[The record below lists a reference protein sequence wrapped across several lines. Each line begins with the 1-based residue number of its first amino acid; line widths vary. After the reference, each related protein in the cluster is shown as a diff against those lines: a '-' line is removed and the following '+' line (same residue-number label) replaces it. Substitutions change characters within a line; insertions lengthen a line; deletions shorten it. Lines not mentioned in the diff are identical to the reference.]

1 MDVIF
6 SSYTSYLITFILLVT
21 FGIALTKNKKRIAIA
36 CPLIFIFLGIISFV
50 SGLLVVGGFEGM
62 AVSIFGFV
70 YLGLGA
76 ITQLI
81 NSLFIYYR
89 TKKYS

>member
-1 MDVIF
+1 MDIIF

-36 CPLIFIFLGIISFV
+36 CPLIFIFFGIIYFV

-70 YLGLGA
+70 YLGIGA